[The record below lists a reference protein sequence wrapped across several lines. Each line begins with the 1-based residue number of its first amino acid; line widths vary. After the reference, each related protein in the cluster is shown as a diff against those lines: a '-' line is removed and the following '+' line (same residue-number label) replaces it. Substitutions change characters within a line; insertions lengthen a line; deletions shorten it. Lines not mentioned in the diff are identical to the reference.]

1 MGGTIL
7 ALLKAAQ
14 FSFAG
19 SWQSRTELEFRPVAR
34 NEDRSTFGRLG
45 DIRCGKHRQKKP
57 KHRATF
63 IILATDRP
71 MAAAT

>member
-1 MGGTIL
+1 MRGTIL
-7 ALLKAAQ
+7 ALLQAAQ

-19 SWQSRTELEFRPVAR
+19 SWQSRTELEFLPVAR
-34 NEDRSTFGRLG
+34 NEDRSTLGRRG

-63 IILATDRP
+63 IISPTARP
-71 MAAAT
+71 MGAAT